1 MAQNT
6 FDFSYFWGKLST
18 ILGGK
23 ANTSDLASVAESGSY
38 NDLID
43 KPTIP
48 PGVVVDQ
55 TYDSTSEN
63 AQSGA
68 AVAEAIATVPTPNDA
83 TLTVQKNGT
92 TVDTFSA
99 NASQNKTINITV
111 PTSAA
116 DVSALPASTKYG
128 ATLALAIDSTTYVVT
143 ATLKDQDGNT
153 LGTAQTID
161 LPLETMVVSGSYDS
175 ASKKVVLTLKN
186 GSTVEFSV
194 ADLISGLQS
203 EITAQSPLDAD
214 LVDDTTSAHKFA
226 TAAQLSKVDGI
237 TELSNAQ
244 IDTIMGS

>member
-23 ANTSDLASVAESGSY
+23 ANTSDLATVATSGSY
-38 NDLID
+38 NDLTD

-48 PGVVVDQ
+48 PGAVVDQ

-63 AQSGA
+63 AQSGT
-68 AVAEAIATVPTPNDA
+68 AVAEAIATVPAPNDA
-83 TLTVQKNGT
+83 TLTIQKNGT
-92 TVDTFSA
+92 TIDTFSA

-111 PTSAA
+111 PTSAT
-116 DVSALPASTKYG
+116 DVNALPASTKYG
-128 ATLALAIDSTTYVVT
+128 ATLTLAIDSTTYVVT

-153 LGTAQTID
+153 LGAAQTID

-175 ASKKVVLTLKN
+175 ASKKVILTLKN

-214 LVDDTTSAHKFA
+214 FVDDTTSTHKFA
-226 TAAQLSKVDGI
+226 TAAQLSKLDGVA
-237 TELSNAQ
+237 ELTNAQ
-244 IDTIMGS
+244 VDAIMAS

>member
-6 FDFSYFWGKLST
+6 FDFSYFWGKLRT
-18 ILGGK
+18 ILSGK
-23 ANTSDLASVAESGSY
+23 ANTADLSTVATTGSY
-38 NDLID
+38 NDLSD

-55 TYDSTSEN
+55 TYDATSAD
-63 AQSGA
+63 AQSGK
-68 AVAEAIATVPTPNDA
+68 AVAEAIATVPAPNDA
-83 TLTVQKNGT
+83 TLTIQKNGT
-92 TVDTFSA
+92 TVDTFTA

-128 ATLALAIDSTTYVVT
+128 ATLTLAIDSTTYVVT

-175 ASKKVVLTLKN
+175 VNKKVVLTLKN

-194 ADLISGLQS
+194 ADLIAGLQS
-203 EITAQSPLDAD
+203 EITAQSPLDSD
-214 LVDDTTSAHKFA
+214 FVDDTNSAHKFA

-237 TELSNAQ
+237 TNLTNAQ